1 MRTRASVKKSSLRAK
16 DPPRRSSKSE
26 GGWRKPAGPDRDHG
40 QARASGRGSRIDIPL
55 TTPEDTMTC
64 DHETNAQELTP
75 EQLELVA
82 GGFSI
87 QEMMASLKL
96 MGEILSN
103 VSKTRS
109 EISMS
114 FARNARA

>member
-1 MRTRASVKKSSLRAK
+1 
-16 DPPRRSSKSE
+16 
-26 GGWRKPAGPDRDHG
+26 
-40 QARASGRGSRIDIPL
+40 
-55 TTPEDTMTC
+55 MTC
-64 DHETNAQELTP
+64 DRDTDVQELTA

-82 GGFSI
+82 GGLI

-109 EISMS
+109 EISMT

>member
-1 MRTRASVKKSSLRAK
+1 V
-16 DPPRRSSKSE
+16 
-26 GGWRKPAGPDRDHG
+26 
-40 QARASGRGSRIDIPL
+40 
-55 TTPEDTMTC
+55 
-64 DHETNAQELTP
+64 QELSP

-82 GGFSI
+82 GGSPI
-87 QEMMASLKL
+87 ESALKL

-109 EISMS
+109 EISMT